1 MTNDNIEDH
10 EREVEVLIILL
21 NAGYRASEKKTELF
35 ERELTWLGNYIN
47 QDGVKPIKD
56 KTEANTKFEALKNVK
71 ILKSF
76 LQHLSKFIKKISK
89 KTDRTDYL
97 SRHPIVPTETTE
109 LEIKADGQSET
120 KAEEEFVVN
129 QIYSLFEFN
138 QTRGSIKRF
147 NEQTIVREKSDQSQS
162 DKHVPEQNQKYRSL
176 KSSSSLNGIN
186 SIASNKISPPNLS
199 SITKLDKI
207 NGIAMEFIYKKRGHS
222 QKRNDCGVKE
232 TTS

>member
-1 MTNDNIEDH
+1 MLTDH
-10 EREVEVLIILL
+10 QALQPLL
-21 NAGYRASEKKTELF
+21 KKYRAHKQYSARLTRWL
-35 ERELTWLGNYIN
+35 ERLSHFDVNVQYPAG
-47 QDGVKPIKD
+47 
-56 KTEANTKFEALKNVK
+56 KN
-71 ILKSF
+71 IPL
-76 LQHLSKFIKKISK
+76 
-89 KTDRTDYL
+89 TDYL

-147 NEQTIVREKSDQSQS
+147 NEQTVVREKSDQSQS